1 MKMNLTKK
9 IDDLIA
15 ANDESG
21 LDAIIK
27 EHGGY
32 IFKTEYLGFTSNHG
46 LMGEYFYS
54 NSFEE
59 AVGKTKEYLS
69 IPLQKKEDGLSISL
83 ELITKFLNGGLEY
96 GANIFSKKQ
105 TGKGITSTCNLSDCS
120 NFEQIKRGTETLSDD
135 DLLRFKK
142 LIEETLM

>member
-1 MKMNLTKK
+1 MKMDLTKK

-120 NFEQIKRGTETLSDD
+120 NFEEIKRGAEMLSEN
-135 DLLRFKK
+135 DLLRFKNR
-142 LIEETLM
+142 IEEVLM

>member
-1 MKMNLTKK
+1 MKMDLTKK

-83 ELITKFLNGGLEY
+83 ELITKFLNGELEY
-96 GANIFSKKQ
+96 GANLFSKKQ
-105 TGKGITSTCNLSDCS
+105 TGKESTSTCNLSDCS

-135 DLLRFKK
+135 ELMLFKNC
-142 LIEETLM
+142 IEASLM

>member
-1 MKMNLTKK
+1 MNLTKK

-59 AVGKTKEYLS
+59 AVGKTKEYLKYS
-69 IPLQKKEDGLSISL
+69 PYKKKKTDFQYL
-83 ELITKFLNGGLEY
+83 LN
-96 GANIFSKKQ
+96 
-105 TGKGITSTCNLSDCS
+105 
-120 NFEQIKRGTETLSDD
+120 
-135 DLLRFKK
+135 
-142 LIEETLM
+142 